1 MKIEGGCHCG
11 NITYTA
17 EVDPEKVGICH
28 CTDCQTLSGSAFR
41 TSVPAAKDGFHIRT
55 GQPKIYI
62 KTAESGTK
70 RAQAFCPECGTSI
83 YSAAVSDPQVFNIR
97 LGTARQRTEL
107 RPKSQGWCRSRLDW
121 VTDLESLTQFAKQ
134 RSS

>member
-1 MKIEGGCHCG
+1 MKIDGACHCG
-11 NITYTA
+11 YVTYTA
-17 EVDPEKVGICH
+17 EVDEGRAGLCH

-41 TSVPAAKDGFHIRT
+41 MSVPATKENFALSG

-62 KTAESGTK
+62 KTAESGGK

-83 YSAAVSDPQVFNIR
+83 YSSAVTDPQVFNIR

-107 RPKSQGWCRSRLDW
+107 MPKSQGWCRSAHNW
-121 VTDLESLTQFAKQ
+121 VM
-134 RSS
+134 